1 MRPHPRMSVD
11 ELADH
16 VERLDYMSR
25 RLNVGP
31 SLKEWVE
38 RVIELEEVEDEVADE
53 LRYRF
58 DLPLLARPAPPSSL
72 RSPMSSYPAPQW
84 LDKWIMPR
92 QLEDQPEA
100 EDAMTG
106 RSWRQSSEDVQE
118 ETDDQKAQRLKEQ
131 LEFDRNEARR
141 EFSLAHLGGRMTQR
155 HAEMADYVDRRIW
168 EGAGCDEGLESGL
181 SGAWMRRLIEK
192 HEKAH
197 QIKNEYWRHV
207 TRARIWKEIW
217 AKVEEM
223 ELPRRRR
230 QCSEAEVNMHLF
242 PKPEEPRG
250 AEYVTF
256 KSVGEAGRII
266 STRWRDVATTGR
278 YSHHSGSKRVFG
290 LTTPSVWYAL
300 YHMEPDREVVKNTS
314 TKAKRDV

>member
-1 MRPHPRMSVD
+1 MSVD
-11 ELADH
+11 ELAAH
-16 VERLDYMSR
+16 VGRLDYISR
-25 RLNVGP
+25 RLGLGY
-31 SLKEWVE
+31 SLESTVE
-38 RVIELEEVEDEVADE
+38 VEEVEDEVADE

-58 DLPLLARPAPPSSL
+58 DLPLLARPSSL
-72 RSPMSSYPAPQW
+72 RSPMSSYPTPQW

-141 EFSLAHLGGRMTQR
+141 EFGLGHLWGRMTPR

-168 EGAGCDEGLESGL
+168 EGAGCDEALESGL
-181 SGAWMRRLIEK
+181 SGAWMRRLVEK

-197 QIKNEYWRHV
+197 QIKSEYWRHV

-230 QCSEAEVNMHLF
+230 WVSDIENNMHLF
-242 PKPEEPRG
+242 PAPERPDEGGFWKASDETTR
-250 AEYVTF
+250 VF
-256 KSVGEAGRII
+256 
-266 STRWRDVATTGR
+266 STRWRYATTKGR
-278 YSHHSGSKRVFG
+278 QHWSWGAKRAFTLESAGVRPDVCG
-290 LTTPSVWYAL
+290 TQA
-300 YHMEPDREVVKNTS
+300 DREVVLNTS
-314 TKAKRDV
+314 TKPKGFGNPTV